1 MADLE
6 QCNIAVKEG
15 DKDSDKNMV
24 HSIIWNVSFWFQL
37 GMEGSMVFVLVPV
50 YLMVFSGFQW

>member
-24 HSIIWNVSFWFQL
+24 HSIFRNVSFWFQL
-37 GMEGSMVFVLVPV
+37 GIRDGRVNGFCPCTSVFD
-50 YLMVFSGFQW
+50 GF